1 MGLSSYWDTTS
12 DFGGSYR
19 PGGQDFSKAFDP
31 GFSSSWDKATSTAWN
46 PDTSFSKSRSNSPYG
61 WKDAAGLG
69 LGALQSFIRSR
80 GSSDGSGGI
89 YFPGYGSKKDGSGV
103 SASTDSG
110 LFSPDGSFTSSGSG
124 LSAFTPKK
132 TFDPFVI
139 PGQQGRKSVWGRLA
153 GAALG
158 IGASFIP
165 GLGPG
170 IAAAMPA
177 IGSTLG
183 EGADALFG

>member
-1 MGLSSYWDTTS
+1 MGTTSSYWDTAS
-12 DFGGSYR
+12 FN
-19 PGGQDFSKAFDP
+19 PGAYNMELP
-31 GFSSSWDKATSTAWN
+31 GFKYEPSGIDFNTKNSS
-46 PDTSFSKSRSNSPYG
+46 PRSNSPYG
-61 WKDAAGLG
+61 WKDVASLG
-69 LGALQSFIRSR
+69 QEALRSFIRSR
-80 GSSDGSGGI
+80 GSSDGNGGI

-124 LSAFTPKK
+124 LSTFTPKK

-139 PGQQGRKSVWGRLA
+139 PGERGRPSFWGRLA
-153 GAALG
+153 GTALG

-165 GLGPG
+165 GLGAG